1 MDFWMFRI
9 GTDEDTTNYLA
20 PTAEPSGSG
29 FGGHSM
35 VAPLKRVI
43 VQRPAPPATSDDWER
58 YGYTAPVDHEATVA
72 EFDAFCTMLAGAGVE
87 LVTQEPDDAGRLDSI
102 FVYDA
107 SIVTDEGALLT
118 NPGKDVRRVEV
129 DYAESMYN
137 NLGVP
142 VIGRITGEATLEGG
156 DVFWLDDTMLAVGI
170 GYRTNQIGA
179 DQLSTFVRPQGV
191 EVIRTE
197 LPHWHGPDEC
207 LHLLSL
213 ISPVAERT
221 AVVYSPL
228 LSTPFMQLLKAL
240 DWTLIDIP
248 VDEFASQGTNVLAL
262 APGKVVMLEENV
274 GTRRLLETAG
284 MEVLTYRGL
293 HLSHNRQGGPTCLTR
308 PLWRDTTGQRGSMEG
323 GG

>member
-1 MDFWMFRI
+1 MFRM
-9 GTDEDTTNYLA
+9 GTDEHMSNELA
-20 PTAEPSGSG
+20 GANGIRAQG
-29 FGGHSM
+29 FGGNSM

-43 VQRPAPPATSDDWER
+43 VQRPAPPANPDDWKA
-58 YGYTAPVDHEATVA
+58 YGYTNPVDHAATEA
-72 EFDAFCTMLAGAGVE
+72 EFDAFCTLLAGAGVD
-87 LVTQEPDDAGRLDSI
+87 LVMQEPDDVGRLDSI

-107 SIVTDEGALLT
+107 SIVTDEGAILT
-118 NPGKDVRRVEV
+118 NPGKAIRRVEV
-129 DYAESMYN
+129 DYAESLYN

-142 VIGRITGEATLEGG
+142 VIGRITGDAMLEGG
-156 DVFWLDDTMLAVGI
+156 DVFWLDNNLLAVGI

-179 DQLSTFVRPQGV
+179 DQLATFLRPQGV

-221 AVVYSPL
+221 AVVFSPL
-228 LSTPFMQLLKAL
+228 VSTPFMQLLAAL
-240 DWTLIDIP
+240 DWNLIDIP
-248 VDEFASQGTNVLAL
+248 AEEFSSQGTNVLAL
-262 APGKVVMLEENV
+262 APGKVLILEENI
-274 GTRRLLETAG
+274 GTRTLLEAAG

-308 PLWRDTTGQRGSMEG
+308 ALWRDTTPLDGTQEG
-323 GG
+323 G

>member
-1 MDFWMFRI
+1 MFRM
-9 GTDEDTTNYLA
+9 GTDERMSNDLA
-20 PTAEPSGSG
+20 GAERTRLQG

-43 VQRPAPPATSDDWER
+43 VQRPAPPANVDDWSA
-58 YGYTAPVDHEATVA
+58 YGYTNPVDHAATEA
-72 EFDAFCTMLAGAGVE
+72 EFDAFCALLADAGVDVV
-87 LVTQEPDDAGRLDSI
+87 LQEPDDAGRLDSI

-107 SIVTDEGALLT
+107 SIVTDEGAILT
-118 NPGKDVRRVEV
+118 NPGKEIRRVEV
-129 DYAESMYN
+129 DYAESLYN

-142 VIGRITGEATLEGG
+142 VIGRITGDAILEGG
-156 DVFWLDDTMLAVGI
+156 DVFWLADTFLAVGI
-170 GYRTNQIGA
+170 GYRTNQVGA

-191 EVIRTE
+191 EVLRTE

-228 LSTPFMQLLKAL
+228 VSTPFMQLLNAL
-240 DWTLIDIP
+240 DWNLIDIP
-248 VDEFASQGTNVLAL
+248 AEEFATQGTNVLAL
-262 APGKVVMLEENV
+262 APGKVLILEENV
-274 GTRRLLETAG
+274 GTRRLLEAAG
-284 MEVLTYRGL
+284 MEVHTYRGL

-308 PLWRDTTGQRGSMEG
+308 ALWRDTAPPTGTLEG